1 MVKLTNQRWRW
12 LVSALW
18 HFKRLSPQVR
28 LLCTDY
34 TERSTLFIFWK
45 GKCLQSYLWMKI
57 NKVTTRKEIQ
67 IESNAFVVISI
78 VNHVIWHVGMF
89 VIFKYHHYSGL
100 YTWHTHDLC
109 HFHPQETIPT
119 IFTSSDLRPGCQ
131 VRRKK
136 WRCWKP
142 PARDT
147 WQLQQ
152 FSSFLHIFM
161 FISLSYNEEI
171 TVTSS
176 DVCSCW

>member
-1 MVKLTNQRWRW
+1 MKMTRQCFVTFQEAFTTSAFTLHRQYREIKIVHIVKGQMPSKF
-12 LVSALW
+12 LVN
-18 HFKRLSPQVR
+18 
-28 LLCTDY
+28 
-34 TERSTLFIFWK
+34 E
-45 GKCLQSYLWMKI
+45 
-57 NKVTTRKEIQ
+57 NKQGYHKEIH

-152 FSSFLHIFM
+152 FSSFFHIFM